1 MTDQPAAS
9 YRDLILWQRA
19 VQLCV
24 AVYKCT
30 ARFPRDEIYGLTTQ
44 LRRSSLSIP
53 GSIAEGYGRLSR
65 EQYKHFLGVAQ
76 GFNFQLQ
83 TQLVVARE
91 LAIGEPAEIEQIEG
105 FSVEVGKMVST
116 MLKRL

>member
-1 MTDQPAAS
+1 MNDQPAAS
-9 YRDLILWQRA
+9 YRDLIIWQRS

-76 GFNFQLQ
+76 GFNYQLQ
-83 TQLVVARE
+83 TQLVIARE
-91 LAIGEPAEIEQIEG
+91 LKIGESADLETIEG
-105 FSVEVGKMVST
+105 LSLEIGKMLGAMSKK
-116 MLKRL
+116 L